1 MVYFALA
8 LSDNAI
14 HFRCNAAAAPG
25 VLPRGGGRRSR
36 SHASGSLLYTS
47 FLDHCT
53 LVKRNLAIGLTT
65 DRRIKIDCKW
75 KGTRASLDARNVSSG
90 RVLAAAASSSVSEGT
105 VTVSEVPGA
114 SPPTTTGGES
124 LVEEENAAA
133 AEENTSVADA
143 PTSCVET
150 TDEEEATEASSVD
163 TPTKPMMQQTS
174 KLSGRSNGHATAA
187 AAAKKLKIRTIQ
199 KEELIPEAVFA
210 GKIRA
215 VQAYGALVDIGAF
228 TDGLLHISQLS
239 SNYVSQVQDV
249 ISVGQEV
256 IVRVVDVDEMAG
268 KITLTM
274 RDETKVAEDHQ
285 QTQTLKENQSGDA
298 SQGCQQE
305 DAVSKRGKITGK
317 KSRERGKRD
326 EQKQKVGKLRKNQE
340 LQGKVKKIIRSGAI
354 VELLD
359 HGEEGFI
366 RSSSLAVGGDENFSA
381 ETLLLHVGQE
391 VKVRIA
397 KIEKGK
403 VILTM
408 MPEEEKEAEEVVMKS
423 INNSINKIANVVE
436 ASKDDAFQLNFQIE
450 NSIGN
455 RTQASEESSIQKSA
469 LPEEQASPEIQEATA
484 EDQVKD
490 VISEQPPLASDLVGA
505 TTEGSVINKNGDVG
519 VLNPFELDSSM
530 PTKLIGNATQ
540 VASAAIEKLSKLVE
554 EQASAELVEE
564 TEFQGEDVVLVQQ
577 TILGDFVEATAGIG
591 IVPEE
596 PQAKLSD
603 TNKEFFNPA
612 EDAMGAELVEAE
624 LVEAE
629 EEGIEKVACEESAN
643 GKFVLPEEQA
653 SAELE
658 EETEFQGEDVVP
670 VQQTILGDFVEA
682 TAGIG
687 IVPEEPQAKRSDTNK
702 EFFNPAE
709 DAMGAE
715 LVEAEEE
722 GIEKVACE
730 ETANG
735 RFVLP
740 EEQASAELEE
750 GTEDKAQDMIPE
762 QQHVANLMEATAE
775 GIDAVSEDKL
785 EATLAPDEESRAE
798 SWIDKNK
805 ELLDAGKDEIGAALV
820 DAAEEIENQVAF
832 EKSFSMEKLG
842 LSEEQASMEF
852 AEEKTQDKAQDALLD
867 QQLVTDLAEATEG
880 IDVVSEYERETGMSP
895 DEEQPIA
902 ILSDINKGLVV
913 DSAADRIDAELVD
926 ATTEVSENDE
936 TQVVSKEWL
945 IERFKLAEK
954 QASAAELEEEAK
966 DKVQDVIP
974 EAKGEAQDVIPEQQP
989 VAKLAEATDGI
1000 DVMMEDVLKMAGM
1013 TIGKELGPELGATNE
1028 ELTDSAEDRISTSL
1042 VEMTAVIENDTNIVS
1057 KEPPVDRLEMSEEQA
1072 FAELH
1077 EEAEDEAANVIPEQ
1091 EPVAAELAEEGTDR
1105 IDVLIEDE
1113 LQARITQD
1121 EEFRAELSDTNK
1133 ELVDSAQDRTSADLV
1148 EATSGIE
1155 NHTQVVSKEPPVD
1168 TRLELPEE
1176 QASIEDKAED
1186 FTPEEQPVA
1195 NLRAATEGIYVTTIN
1210 ELEIGMSHDEEPT
1223 AEFSDTKKEF
1233 VDAVEDKICAE
1244 LVETMEGIE
1253 NDTWMVWEE
1262 SSIDRLGLPE
1272 EQTSAMLEEEIQEDY
1287 KAEETPV
1294 VVGLAEAVDGG
1305 IEVANEDELVEAG
1318 ITHDAEE
1325 SRAKLI
1331 DTIEELV
1338 DSAQDKIGAELVE
1351 TTGGMGDNTKEVV
1364 SRDLSVE
1371 RLELSE
1377 EKAFAELEE
1386 ETEPETDKN
1395 LMHELKSVTAEL
1407 VEATEAIEFVIEES
1421 GAAKLSDTKKELVD
1435 SAYKKAGV
1443 ELVEAAT
1450 RGIENVFEVKVEL
1463 TSTLN
1468 HQLADAQIDK
1478 ELVEAVPTLEKTDQ
1492 LAAEDMTIKNKLDAI
1507 MEEKQEEVSI
1517 PVYPEVHSKPI
1528 GEAEATEMFAPSL
1541 AMHVQVSEIAAT
1553 NLAAAGAETEETM
1566 RIPEAGRPSPLI
1578 PGAFALDTDSMTNAV
1593 FLDPLVEPKHS
1604 PTTVISGWQHLWCQF
1619 LGTR

>member
-1 MVYFALA
+1 M
-8 LSDNAI
+8 
-14 HFRCNAAAAPG
+14 
-25 VLPRGGGRRSR
+25 
-36 SHASGSLLYTS
+36 
-47 FLDHCT
+47 
-53 LVKRNLAIGLTT
+53 
-65 DRRIKIDCKW
+65 
-75 KGTRASLDARNVSSG
+75 
-90 RVLAAAASSSVSEGT
+90 
-105 VTVSEVPGA
+105 
-114 SPPTTTGGES
+114 
-124 LVEEENAAA
+124 
-133 AEENTSVADA
+133 
-143 PTSCVET
+143 
-150 TDEEEATEASSVD
+150 
-163 TPTKPMMQQTS
+163 
-174 KLSGRSNGHATAA
+174 
-187 AAAKKLKIRTIQ
+187 
-199 KEELIPEAVFA
+199 
-210 GKIRA
+210 
-215 VQAYGALVDIGAF
+215 
-228 TDGLLHISQLS
+228 
-239 SNYVSQVQDV
+239 
-249 ISVGQEV
+249 
-256 IVRVVDVDEMAG
+256 
-268 KITLTM
+268 
-274 RDETKVAEDHQ
+274 
-285 QTQTLKENQSGDA
+285 
-298 SQGCQQE
+298 
-305 DAVSKRGKITGK
+305 
-317 KSRERGKRD
+317 
-326 EQKQKVGKLRKNQE
+326 GKLRKNQE

-366 RSSSLAVGGDENFSA
+366 RSSSLAVGGDENVSA

-391 VKVRIA
+391 VKVRVA

-408 MPEEEKEAEEVVMKS
+408 MPEEEKGAEEVVMKS
-423 INNSINKIANVVE
+423 INNSINKIANVV
-436 ASKDDAFQLNFQIE
+436 DAFQLNFQIE
-450 NSIGN
+450 NLIGN
-455 RTQASEESSIQKSA
+455 RTQVVASEESSIQKSA

-591 IVPEE
+591 ILPEV

-603 TNKEFFNPA
+603 TNKE
-612 EDAMGAELVEAE
+612 
-624 LVEAE
+624 
-629 EEGIEKVACEESAN
+629 I
-643 GKFVLPEEQA
+643 
-653 SAELE
+653 
-658 EETEFQGEDVVP
+658 
-670 VQQTILGDFVEA
+670 
-682 TAGIG
+682 
-687 IVPEEPQAKRSDTNK
+687 
-702 EFFNPAE
+702 FNPAE

-735 RFVLP
+735 KFVLP

-750 GTEDKAQDMIPE
+750 GTEDKAQDVIPE
-762 QQHVANLMEATAE
+762 QQRVANLMEATAE
-775 GIDAVSEDKL
+775 GIGAVSEDKL
-785 EATLAPDEESRAE
+785 ETTPAPDEESRAE

-832 EKSFSMEKLG
+832 EKSFSMEKSG

-852 AEEKTQDKAQDALLD
+852 AEEETQDKAQDALLD

-945 IERFKLAEK
+945 IERFQLAEK

-974 EAKGEAQDVIPEQQP
+974 EAKDEQQP

-1000 DVMMEDVLKMAGM
+1000 DVMMDDVLKMAGM
-1013 TIGKELGPELGATNE
+1013 TIGKELGPELGVTNE
-1028 ELTDSAEDRISTSL
+1028 ELTNSAKDRISTSL

-1133 ELVDSAQDRTSADLV
+1133 ELVDSAQDGTSADLV

-1210 ELEIGMSHDEEPT
+1210 ELEIGMSHDEEPN
-1223 AEFSDTKKEF
+1223 AEFSDTNKEF
-1233 VDAVEDKICAE
+1233 ADAVEDKIYAE

-1272 EQTSAMLEEEIQEDY
+1272 EQTSAMLEEETQEDY

-1305 IEVANEDELVEAG
+1305 IEVANEDELEEAG
-1318 ITHDAEE
+1318 ITYDAEE

-1351 TTGGMGDNTKEVV
+1351 TTGGMGDNTEEVV

-1386 ETEPETDKN
+1386 ETEQETDKN
-1395 LMHELKSVTAEL
+1395 VMHELKSVTTEL

-1421 GAAKLSDTKKELVD
+1421 GAAKLSDTNKQLVD

-1450 RGIENVFEVKVEL
+1450 TGIENVFEVKVEL

-1468 HQLADAQIDK
+1468 HQLADAQNDK

-1492 LAAEDMTIKNKLDAI
+1492 LAAGM
-1507 MEEKQEEVSI
+1507 
-1517 PVYPEVHSKPI
+1517 
-1528 GEAEATEMFAPSL
+1528 
-1541 AMHVQVSEIAAT
+1541 
-1553 NLAAAGAETEETM
+1553 
-1566 RIPEAGRPSPLI
+1566 
-1578 PGAFALDTDSMTNAV
+1578 
-1593 FLDPLVEPKHS
+1593 
-1604 PTTVISGWQHLWCQF
+1604 
-1619 LGTR
+1619 

>member
-1 MVYFALA
+1 
-8 LSDNAI
+8 
-14 HFRCNAAAAPG
+14 
-25 VLPRGGGRRSR
+25 
-36 SHASGSLLYTS
+36 
-47 FLDHCT
+47 
-53 LVKRNLAIGLTT
+53 
-65 DRRIKIDCKW
+65 
-75 KGTRASLDARNVSSG
+75 
-90 RVLAAAASSSVSEGT
+90 
-105 VTVSEVPGA
+105 
-114 SPPTTTGGES
+114 
-124 LVEEENAAA
+124 
-133 AEENTSVADA
+133 
-143 PTSCVET
+143 
-150 TDEEEATEASSVD
+150 
-163 TPTKPMMQQTS
+163 
-174 KLSGRSNGHATAA
+174 
-187 AAAKKLKIRTIQ
+187 
-199 KEELIPEAVFA
+199 
-210 GKIRA
+210 
-215 VQAYGALVDIGAF
+215 
-228 TDGLLHISQLS
+228 
-239 SNYVSQVQDV
+239 
-249 ISVGQEV
+249 
-256 IVRVVDVDEMAG
+256 
-268 KITLTM
+268 
-274 RDETKVAEDHQ
+274 
-285 QTQTLKENQSGDA
+285 
-298 SQGCQQE
+298 
-305 DAVSKRGKITGK
+305 
-317 KSRERGKRD
+317 
-326 EQKQKVGKLRKNQE
+326 
-340 LQGKVKKIIRSGAI
+340 VKKIIRSGAI

-359 HGEEGFI
+359 HGEEEGFI
-366 RSSSLAVGGDENFSA
+366 RSSSIAVGGDENVSA

-391 VKVRIA
+391 VKVRVA

-423 INNSINKIANVVE
+423 IDNSINKIANVVDE
-436 ASKDDAFQLNFQIE
+436 SKDDAFQLDFQME

-455 RTQASEESSIQKSA
+455 RTQVVASEQSSIQKSA

-519 VLNPFELDSSM
+519 VLNPLELDSSM
-530 PTKLIGNATQ
+530 PTKLIGNATK

-554 EQASAELVEE
+554 EQASAELV
-564 TEFQGEDVVLVQQ
+564 
-577 TILGDFVEATAGIG
+577 
-591 IVPEE
+591 
-596 PQAKLSD
+596 
-603 TNKEFFNPA
+603 
-612 EDAMGAELVEAE
+612 
-624 LVEAE
+624 
-629 EEGIEKVACEESAN
+629 
-643 GKFVLPEEQA
+643 
-653 SAELE
+653 

-687 IVPEEPQAKRSDTNK
+687 IVPEEPQAKLSDTNK
-702 EFFNPAE
+702 EFFNQAE
-709 DAMGAE
+709 DAMVAE

-730 ETANG
+730 ESANG
-735 RFVLP
+735 KFVLP

-750 GTEDKAQDMIPE
+750 GTDDKAQDVIPE
-762 QQHVANLMEATAE
+762 QQPVANLMEATAE

-852 AEEKTQDKAQDALLD
+852 AEEETQDKAQDALLD
-867 QQLVTDLAEATEG
+867 QQLVADLVEATEG

-902 ILSDINKGLVV
+902 ILSDINKGLAV

-926 ATTEVSENDE
+926 AATEVSENDE

-954 QASAAELEEEAK
+954 QASAAELDEEAK
-966 DKVQDVIP
+966 DEVQDVIP
-974 EAKGEAQDVIPEQQP
+974 EAKDEAQDLIPEQQP

-1013 TIGKELGPELGATNE
+1013 MIGKELGPELGATNK

-1072 FAELH
+1072 FVELH

-1091 EPVAAELAEEGTDR
+1091 EPLAAELAEEGTDR

-1133 ELVDSAQDRTSADLV
+1133 ELVDSAQDGTSADLV
-1148 EATSGIE
+1148 EATLGME
-1155 NHTQVVSKEPPVD
+1155 NHTQVVFKEPPLD

-1176 QASIEDKAED
+1176 QASTEDKAED

-1210 ELEIGMSHDEEPT
+1210 ELEIGMTHDEEPN
-1223 AEFSDTKKEF
+1223 AEFSDTNKEF
-1233 VDAVEDKICAE
+1233 VDAVEDKIYAE

-1262 SSIDRLGLPE
+1262 SSINRLGLPE
-1272 EQTSAMLEEEIQEDY
+1272 EQTSAMLEEETQEDY

-1305 IEVANEDELVEAG
+1305 IEVANEDELEEAG

-1325 SRAKLI
+1325 SRAKFI

-1351 TTGGMGDNTKEVV
+1351 TTGGMGDNMEEVV

-1386 ETEPETDKN
+1386 ETEQETDKSV
-1395 LMHELKSVTAEL
+1395 MHELKSVTAEL

-1421 GAAKLSDTKKELVD
+1421 GAAKLSDTNKELVD

-1443 ELVEAAT
+1443 DLVEAAT
-1450 RGIENVFEVKVEL
+1450 RGIENVFEVKVEI

-1492 LAAEDMTIKNKLDAI
+1492 LAAGM
-1507 MEEKQEEVSI
+1507 
-1517 PVYPEVHSKPI
+1517 
-1528 GEAEATEMFAPSL
+1528 
-1541 AMHVQVSEIAAT
+1541 
-1553 NLAAAGAETEETM
+1553 
-1566 RIPEAGRPSPLI
+1566 
-1578 PGAFALDTDSMTNAV
+1578 
-1593 FLDPLVEPKHS
+1593 
-1604 PTTVISGWQHLWCQF
+1604 
-1619 LGTR
+1619 

>member
-25 VLPRGGGRRSR
+25 VLPRGGGRRRSR
-36 SHASGSLLYTS
+36 SHASGSLLYTSS

-65 DRRIKIDCKW
+65 DHRIKIDCKW

-90 RVLAAAASSSVSEGT
+90 RILAAAASSSVSEGT
-105 VTVSEVPGA
+105 VTVEEVPGA

-133 AEENTSVADA
+133 AEENTSVGDA

-174 KLSGRSNGHATAA
+174 KLSRRSNGPAAA

-199 KEELIPEAVFA
+199 KEELIPGAVFA
-210 GKIRA
+210 GKVRA
-215 VQAYGALVDIGAF
+215 VQAYGAFVDIGAF

-249 ISVGQEV
+249 VSVGQEV

-268 KITLTM
+268 RIGLTM
-274 RDETKVAEDHQ
+274 QDETKVVEDHQ
-285 QTQTLKENQSGDA
+285 QTQTLKENQSRDA

-305 DAVSKRGKITGK
+305 NAVSKSGKITGK

-366 RSSSLAVGGDENFSA
+366 RSSSIAVGGDENVSA

-391 VKVRIA
+391 VKVRVA

-423 INNSINKIANVVE
+423 IYNSINKIANVVD
-436 ASKDDAFQLNFQIE
+436 ASKEDAFQLDFQME
-450 NSIGN
+450 NLIGN
-455 RTQASEESSIQKSA
+455 RTQVVASEESSIQKTA
-469 LPEEQASPEIQEATA
+469 LPEEQASPEIQEAMT

-490 VISEQPPLASDLVGA
+490 VISEQPPLASDLVGT

-564 TEFQGEDVVLVQQ
+564 TEFQGEDVIPVQQ

-603 TNKEFFNPA
+603 ANKEFFNPA
-612 EDAMGAELVEAE
+612 D
-624 LVEAE
+624 
-629 EEGIEKVACEESAN
+629 
-643 GKFVLPEEQA
+643 
-653 SAELE
+653 
-658 EETEFQGEDVVP
+658 
-670 VQQTILGDFVEA
+670 
-682 TAGIG
+682 
-687 IVPEEPQAKRSDTNK
+687 DT
-702 EFFNPAE
+702 
-709 DAMGAE
+709 MGAE

-722 GIEKVACE
+722 GIEKVAGE
-730 ETANG
+730 ESANG
-735 RFVLP
+735 KFVLP

-750 GTEDKAQDMIPE
+750 GTEDKAQDVIPE
-762 QQHVANLMEATAE
+762 QQPVANLMEATAE

-820 DAAEEIENQVAF
+820 DAAEVIESQVAF

-852 AEEKTQDKAQDALLD
+852 GEEETQDIAQDALLD
-867 QQLVTDLAEATEG
+867 QQLVADLVEATEG
-880 IDVVSEYERETGMSP
+880 IEVVSEYEPETGMSP
-895 DEEQPIA
+895 DDPIA
-902 ILSDINKGLVV
+902 ILSDINGLVV

-974 EAKGEAQDVIPEQQP
+974 EAKDEAQDVIPEQQR

-1000 DVMMEDVLKMAGM
+1000 DVMMEDALKMAGM
-1013 TIGKELGPELGATNE
+1013 TIGKELGPERGAANE
-1028 ELTDSAEDRISTSL
+1028 ELTDPAKDRNSTAL

-1091 EPVAAELAEEGTDR
+1091 EPVAAELAEKGTDR
-1105 IDVLIEDE
+1105 IDVLIEE
-1113 LQARITQD
+1113 EPQVRITQD
-1121 EEFRAELSDTNK
+1121 EEFKAELSDTNK
-1133 ELVDSAQDRTSADLV
+1133 ELVDSAQDGTSADLV
-1148 EATSGIE
+1148 EATSGME

-1176 QASIEDKAED
+1176 QASTEDEAED
-1186 FTPEEQPVA
+1186 FTPGEQPVA

-1210 ELEIGMSHDEEPT
+1210 ELEIGMTHDEEPN
-1223 AEFSDTKKEF
+1223 AEFSDTNKEF
-1233 VDAVEDKICAE
+1233 VDAVEDKIYAE

-1253 NDTWMVWEE
+1253 NDIWMVWEE
-1262 SSIDRLGLPE
+1262 SSSDRLGLPE
-1272 EQTSAMLEEEIQEDY
+1272 EQTSTMLEEETQEDY

-1305 IEVANEDELVEAG
+1305 IEVANEDELEEAG

-1331 DTIEELV
+1331 GTIKELV
-1338 DSAQDKIGAELVE
+1338 DLAQDKIGAELVE
-1351 TTGGMGDNTKEVV
+1351 TTGGMGDNTEEVV

-1377 EKAFAELEE
+1377 EQAFAELEE
-1386 ETEPETDKN
+1386 EIEQETDKN
-1395 LMHELKSVTAEL
+1395 VTHELKSVTAKL

-1421 GAAKLSDTKKELVD
+1421 GAAKLSDTNRELVD
-1435 SAYKKAGV
+1435 SAYKKAGG

-1468 HQLADAQIDK
+1468 HQLVADAQIDK

-1492 LAAEDMTIKNKLDAI
+1492 LPAEEMTIKNKLDAI
-1507 MEEKQEEVSI
+1507 MEENQEEVSI
-1517 PVYPEVHSKPI
+1517 PVYPEVHSKPVE
-1528 GEAEATEMFAPSL
+1528 EAEAIEVFAPSL
-1541 AMHVQVSEIAAT
+1541 AMHVQVSEITAT
-1553 NLAAAGAETEETM
+1553 NLAAETEETM

-1604 PTTVISGWQHLWCQF
+1604 PTTVISGWEHLWCQF